1 MLTEQR
7 YEIILELLETRKS
20 VTVTEL
26 KEILD
31 TSESTVRRD
40 ITALDKMGRLT
51 KVLAEQFLWK
61 MQYLPMSLL
70 LLRNQILISKKKRK
84 LPDTPQA

>member
-40 ITALDKMGRLT
+40 ITALDKRD
-51 KVLAEQFLWK
+51 V
-61 MQYLPMSLL
+61 
-70 LLRNQILISKKKRK
+70 
-84 LPDTPQA
+84 

>member
-40 ITALDKMGRLT
+40 YG
-51 KVLAEQFLWK
+51 
-61 MQYLPMSLL
+61 S
-70 LLRNQILISKKKRK
+70 
-84 LPDTPQA
+84 